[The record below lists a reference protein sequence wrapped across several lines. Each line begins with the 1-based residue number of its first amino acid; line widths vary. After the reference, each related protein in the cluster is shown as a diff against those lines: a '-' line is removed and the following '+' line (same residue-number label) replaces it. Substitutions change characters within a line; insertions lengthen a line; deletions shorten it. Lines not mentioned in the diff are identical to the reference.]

1 MMFAGASSPRCCSA
15 SARAPRGGATRGRG
29 RAPPRVPCRIGDG
42 SRARARLA
50 AGPRA
55 AQGADA
61 VSVAAPP
68 DEQMARRKK
77 NLARERARRAAVDDD
92 EERRASTEDD
102 ESTDDES
109 QLTRLTSAVLNSSS
123 SRSSLD
129 KSLDK
134 SLDSVS
140 VSIDEDASVLRV
152 SGNGAPP
159 VRLLTSYDDVVR
171 AIVNEMDRTAAGDRV
186 EFSVYVMEPGSST
199 DAVLLAMRRAAT
211 RGVRVDASLDC
222 SVVSAFTSWCEGTTT
237 QASRLRALAEEFSQ
251 AKADEAISHKE
262 THGRKQKQ
270 KRKNTKRGVV
280 TFSPRTIP
288 THAKYVVFHRATQTS
303 TAVFGG
309 VNIGDRFK
317 PWRDFAIRAEGR
329 AAVGALA
336 MCVNGEAE
344 PPKYTG
350 ADGSEP
356 ETDGTRGERGT
367 RSDDARALSA
377 GAKKKKRSIRG
388 NQQFFTVGSRDRNR
402 FRDAEARRNGL
413 GFVANTPT
421 GFDLVA
427 SAAPWLRRFP
437 GTFDVLPAL
446 RRLLGDARYDEYVV
460 ACAYLDTA
468 GAAVLKLAL
477 DRGARVV
484 LVMPR
489 TPNVYR
495 DANAKA
501 LKRLMD
507 EHGNFSV
514 SREGEKN
521 ASGGNPRGAKKT
533 TGRGYERVDDYFSR
547 LFYEDESHANAN
559 DVSRGSGRLTA
570 FVCDDML
577 HAKVFLARARDR
589 SVPAASM
596 IGSCNLKQR
605 SFGQFAEL
613 NALIVQPLLARELES
628 ELEAIVAQSER
639 VASEDAEAL
648 RYAEPRA
655 TIEEWLG

>member
-1 MMFAGASSPRCCSA
+1 M
-15 SARAPRGGATRGRG
+15 
-29 RAPPRVPCRIGDG
+29 
-42 SRARARLA
+42 
-50 AGPRA
+50 
-55 AQGADA
+55 
-61 VSVAAPP
+61 SVAAPP

-102 ESTDDES
+102 ES
-109 QLTRLTSAVLNSSS
+109 QLTKGLTSAVLNSSS

-186 EFSVYVMEPGSST
+186 EFSVYVMEPGAST

-336 MCVNGEAE
+336 MCVNGEAK
-344 PPKYTG
+344 PPNTG
-350 ADGSEP
+350 ADASEP
-356 ETDGTRGERGT
+356 ETDGARGERGT
-367 RSDDARALSA
+367 RSVDARALSA
-377 GAKKKKRSIRG
+377 GAKKKKRSIRPVK
-388 NQQFFTVGSRDRNR
+388 QFFTVGSRDRNR

-589 SVPAASM
+589 SVPNASM

-613 NALIVQPLLARELES
+613 NALIVQPLLARELEC

>member
-1 MMFAGASSPRCCSA
+1 
-15 SARAPRGGATRGRG
+15 
-29 RAPPRVPCRIGDG
+29 
-42 SRARARLA
+42 
-50 AGPRA
+50 
-55 AQGADA
+55 
-61 VSVAAPP
+61 
-68 DEQMARRKK
+68 MARRKK

-102 ESTDDES
+102 ES
-109 QLTRLTSAVLNSSS
+109 QLTKGLTSAVLNSSS
-123 SRSSLD
+123 RS
-129 KSLDK
+129 SLDK

-186 EFSVYVMEPGSST
+186 EFSVYVMEPGAST

-251 AKADEAISHKE
+251 LKADEAISHKE
-262 THGRKQKQ
+262 TDGQKQKQKQ
-270 KRKNTKRGVV
+270 KRKQTKRGVV

-329 AAVGALA
+329 NAVGALA
-336 MCVNGEAE
+336 MCVNGEAK
-344 PPKYTG
+344 PPKRR

-356 ETDGTRGERGT
+356 EPDGTRGERGT
-367 RSDDARALSA
+367 RGDDVAISLSARA
-377 GAKKKKRSIRG
+377 KNKKRSIRPVK
-388 NQQFFTVGSRDRNR
+388 QFFTVGSRDRNR

-514 SREGEKN
+514 SREGEQN
-521 ASGGNPRGAKKT
+521 ASRNPRGAT
-533 TGRGYERVDDYFSR
+533 TGDYFSR
-547 LFYEDESHANAN
+547 LFYEEESRKNAN
-559 DVSRGSGRLTA
+559 DVSSGSGRLTA

-589 SVPAASM
+589 SVPNASM

-613 NALIVQPLLARELES
+613 NALIVQPLLARELEC

>member
-1 MMFAGASSPRCCSA
+1 
-15 SARAPRGGATRGRG
+15 
-29 RAPPRVPCRIGDG
+29 
-42 SRARARLA
+42 
-50 AGPRA
+50 
-55 AQGADA
+55 
-61 VSVAAPP
+61 
-68 DEQMARRKK
+68 
-77 NLARERARRAAVDDD
+77 
-92 EERRASTEDD
+92 
-102 ESTDDES
+102 
-109 QLTRLTSAVLNSSS
+109 
-123 SRSSLD
+123 
-129 KSLDK
+129 
-134 SLDSVS
+134 
-140 VSIDEDASVLRV
+140 
-152 SGNGAPP
+152 
-159 VRLLTSYDDVVR
+159 LLTSYDDVVR

-186 EFSVYVMEPGSST
+186 EFSVYVMEPGAST

-237 QASRLRALAEEFSQ
+237 QASRLRLLAEEFSQ
-251 AKADEAISHKE
+251 AKADEAIRHKE
-262 THGRKQKQ
+262 VHKGKQTQ
-270 KRKNTKRGVV
+270 KRKQTKTKRGVV

-336 MCVNGEAE
+336 MCVNGEAK
-344 PPKYTG
+344 PPKQR
-350 ADGSEP
+350 ADVEREP
-356 ETDGTRGERGT
+356 ETDGSPGERGT

-377 GAKKKKRSIRG
+377 GAKKKKRSIRPVK
-388 NQQFFTVGSRDRNR
+388 QFFTVGSRDRNR

-547 LFYEDESHANAN
+547 LFYEAESRKNANAN

>member
-29 RAPPRVPCRIGDG
+29 RASPRVPRRAGEG
-42 SRARARLA
+42 SRSRARLA

-55 AQGADA
+55 AQGTDA

-77 NLARERARRAAVDDD
+77 NLARERARRAAADDD

-102 ESTDDES
+102 QS
-109 QLTRLTSAVLNSSS
+109 QLTRLRSVVRESSS
-123 SRSSLD
+123 GSLD
-129 KSLDK
+129 KSLD
-134 SLDSVS
+134 SVDSVS

-152 SGNGAPP
+152 SGRGAPP

-171 AIVNEMDRTAAGDRV
+171 AIVSEMDRTAAGDRV
-186 EFSVYVMEPGSST
+186 EFSVYVMEPGAST

-211 RGVRVDASLDC
+211 RGVRVDVSLDC
-222 SVVSAFTSWCEGTTT
+222 SVISAFTSWCEGTTT

-251 AKADEAISHKE
+251 AKADEAVAKE
-262 THGRKQKQ
+262 MRKRKQKQ
-270 KRKNTKRGVV
+270 KQKQTKRGVV
-280 TFSPRTIP
+280 TFSPRTVP
-288 THAKYVVFHRATQTS
+288 THAKYVVFHRASQTS

-336 MCVNGEAE
+336 MCVNGEAK
-344 PPKYTG
+344 PFSPR
-350 ADGSEP
+350 DPFDVSES
-356 ETDGTRGERGT
+356 ETDGTPGERFA
-367 RSDDARALSA
+367 RDAALSLSGA
-377 GAKKKKRSIRG
+377 AKKKKKIFRP
-388 NQQFFTVGSRDRNR
+388 QQFFTVGSRDRNR
-402 FRDAEARRNGL
+402 FRDAEARLNGL

-495 DANAKA
+495 EANAKA

-507 EHGNFSV
+507 EHGNFSF
-514 SREGEKN
+514 SFEGEKN
-521 ASGGNPRGAKKT
+521 ASRNPRGAT
-533 TGRGYERVDDYFSR
+533 TGRARERVDDYFSR
-547 LFYEDESHANAN
+547 LFYEDESRAIAN
-559 DVSRGSGRLTA
+559 DVSRGSGGLTA

-613 NALIVQPLLARELES
+613 NALVVQPLLARELER

-639 VASEDAEAL
+639 VARDAEAL

>member
-1 MMFAGASSPRCCSA
+1 
-15 SARAPRGGATRGRG
+15 
-29 RAPPRVPCRIGDG
+29 
-42 SRARARLA
+42 
-50 AGPRA
+50 
-55 AQGADA
+55 
-61 VSVAAPP
+61 
-68 DEQMARRKK
+68 
-77 NLARERARRAAVDDD
+77 
-92 EERRASTEDD
+92 
-102 ESTDDES
+102 
-109 QLTRLTSAVLNSSS
+109 
-123 SRSSLD
+123 
-129 KSLDK
+129 
-134 SLDSVS
+134 
-140 VSIDEDASVLRV
+140 
-152 SGNGAPP
+152 
-159 VRLLTSYDDVVR
+159 
-171 AIVNEMDRTAAGDRV
+171 
-186 EFSVYVMEPGSST
+186 
-199 DAVLLAMRRAAT
+199 
-211 RGVRVDASLDC
+211 
-222 SVVSAFTSWCEGTTT
+222 
-237 QASRLRALAEEFSQ
+237 
-251 AKADEAISHKE
+251 
-262 THGRKQKQ
+262 
-270 KRKNTKRGVV
+270 V

-336 MCVNGEAE
+336 MCVNGEAK
-344 PPKYTG
+344 PPKQR
-350 ADGSEP
+350 ADVEREP

-377 GAKKKKRSIRG
+377 GAKKKKRSIRPVK
-388 NQQFFTVGSRDRNR
+388 QFFTVGSRDRNR

>member
-1 MMFAGASSPRCCSA
+1 
-15 SARAPRGGATRGRG
+15 
-29 RAPPRVPCRIGDG
+29 
-42 SRARARLA
+42 
-50 AGPRA
+50 
-55 AQGADA
+55 
-61 VSVAAPP
+61 
-68 DEQMARRKK
+68 
-77 NLARERARRAAVDDD
+77 
-92 EERRASTEDD
+92 
-102 ESTDDES
+102 
-109 QLTRLTSAVLNSSS
+109 
-123 SRSSLD
+123 
-129 KSLDK
+129 
-134 SLDSVS
+134 
-140 VSIDEDASVLRV
+140 
-152 SGNGAPP
+152 
-159 VRLLTSYDDVVR
+159 VR

-251 AKADEAISHKE
+251 AKADEAMADE

-270 KRKNTKRGVV
+270 KQKQKQTKRGVV

-336 MCVNGEAE
+336 MCVNGEAK
-344 PPKYTG
+344 PPKQR
-350 ADGSEP
+350 ADVEREP

-377 GAKKKKRSIRG
+377 GAKNKKRSIRPVK
-388 NQQFFTVGSRDRNR
+388 QFFTVGSRDRNR

-521 ASGGNPRGAKKT
+521 ASGGNPRGARKT

-547 LFYEDESHANAN
+547 LFYEAESRKNANAN